1 MVFTLVI
8 DSREAAVKKEL
19 DKGCTVYVSE
29 QLDVGDMIIKSDQQ
43 IVAVFE
49 RKTYADLDSSIVS
62 KRHQQQRQRLKDFK
76 QANSCKIVYILE
88 GRVPPEIPR
97 LRGAVENLVFKHG
110 FCVIPTASSK
120 HTADVLTS
128 LVKKY
133 TCGDIV
139 IDNDGSSDVGSAEAQ
154 AGLYSKKSKIAE
166 SVFYHQLLVVPQV
179 GEKLAQT
186 LADEFE
192 CAGRFVE
199 FLNEQESVCNL
210 GEKKVGSRRIG
221 SKTAQRIADA
231 FKIGKVSV
239 G

>member
-8 DSREAAVKKEL
+8 DAREAAVKKEL
-19 DKGCTVYVSE
+19 DKGGAVYISE
-29 QLDVGDMIIKSDQQ
+29 QLDVGDMIIKSDDRF
-43 IVAVFE
+43 VAVFE
-49 RKTYADLDSSIVS
+49 RKTYADLDSSIIS
-62 KRHQQQRQRLKDFK
+62 KRHQQQRQRLKEFK
-76 QANSCKIVYILE
+76 QAHSCKIVYILE
-88 GRVPPEIPR
+88 GRVLDNSR
-97 LRGAVENLVFKHG
+97 VRGAVENLVFKHG

-120 HTADVLTS
+120 HTADLLIS

-139 IDNDGSSDVGSAEAQ
+139 IDNEGSDVGPAEAQ

-179 GEKLAQT
+179 GEKLAQS

-199 FLNEQESVCNL
+199 FLNEQEAVCNL
-210 GEKKVGSRRIG
+210 GEKKVGARRIG
-221 SKTAQRIADA
+221 SKTAQRISDA
-231 FKIGKVSV
+231 FKIGKVNV